1 MTPINFQD
9 VPKRQKEERSVES
22 FQYVNKFRSA
32 LLAAV
37 LFVVLSQ
44 QLSYKVLDVIF
55 SSVSNNQHIID
66 EDNNISFI
74 GILIMSCLMALIVF
88 IF

>member
-9 VPKRQKEERSVES
+9 VPKRQKQEKTVES

-32 LLAAV
+32 LLSAV

-55 SSVSNNQHIID
+55 SSVLNNQHVID

-74 GILIMSCLMALIVF
+74 GILTMSCIVALIVF